1 MAVSPGSMY
10 LIDAHALIFQMF
22 HAIRDMMSAPD
33 GRPTNAVFGVT
44 RDLLWLQEEV
54 RPDYLLC
61 AFDMPAPTF
70 RDEIFADYKKHRPPP
85 PDDLQVQVPMIHEVL
100 EAMNLP
106 ILGVSGYEADD
117 VMATVA
123 AKGVERGLQVFICTS
138 DKDCRQLIRDN
149 VRLYSLRK
157 REEFDRQKLLE
168 DWGIA
173 PEQVVDYQALV
184 GDSVDNVP
192 GVPGIGAKTAAKL
205 LQEFATLDNLIK
217 RVGEVKPQ
225 RIQDSLRAAIESG
238 KLQISRRLVCLDCKV
253 PMKIDWDAWRRREW
267 DSQKLLE
274 LFQRFGLRRFAD
286 RVRSGLKA
294 SGAQKNAAVV
304 AVVAEADE
312 ETSGHTGRATNGVAA
327 EVAPPPSKPGGTLFD
342 GVVDSEVGDFV
353 FGANAPAADW
363 KAHYELVDNPKAF
376 KSFLAKLKKQKRFC
390 FDLETTGLD
399 PIASEL
405 VGLAFS
411 WQAGEGWY
419 LPVRGPEKDHKLDP
433 EAVLNALRPI
443 LEDPHVAKVNQNIKF
458 DQIVLRSH
466 GVDLAGVAGDSMV
479 AHYLLH
485 AGERSHNL
493 DELTRNYF
501 RHENIPITDLIGK
514 GKNQKTM
521 DQVPTAHVCAYAG
534 EDADAAWRLTERL
547 EDELAREGM
556 RQLYDAV
563 EVPLIDVLVELE
575 FTGIRIDVPFLQK
588 LSGEMAQQLQA
599 IEKEI
604 HQAAG
609 REFNIASPKQL
620 REVLFDQLK
629 LPVQKRTGTTNEAST
644 DQESLEKLAALDRP
658 EAAVAVKIVEHR
670 QVAKLKGTYVDALP
684 QLVSTKT
691 GRVHTSFNQTVA
703 ATGRLS
709 SSNPNLQNVP
719 TRTEQGRQIR
729 QAFLPHEGWKLLT
742 ADYSQIELRLLAH
755 FSGDEALT
763 RAFAEDRDIHT
774 LVAAE
779 IFRREEP
786 EVTAAQRRIAKTVNF
801 GVLYGMSAHGLAER
815 LKIKRPDAEQ
825 FISAYFARYPKVL
838 DYQQE
843 LLKNCRETGYVG
855 TILGRRRKFD
865 TKAIRPN
872 SGYQGRNQVE
882 REAINMEIQGSAAD
896 LIKKAMLNVHHRLKK
911 ERRQTKM
918 LLSVHDELVFESPPG
933 EVEAVARLVRE
944 EMTGAMQLRVPLKV
958 DIGAGPNWLDV
969 DEVA

>member
-1 MAVSPGSMY
+1 MY

-54 RPDYLLC
+54 QPDYLLC
-61 AFDMPAPTF
+61 AFDMSGPTF

-85 PDDLQVQVPMIHEVL
+85 PNDLQVQVPMIHEVL

-106 ILGVSGYEADD
+106 ILGVPGFEADD

-138 DKDCRQLIRDN
+138 DKDCRQLIGDS

-157 REEFDRQKLLE
+157 RESFDRQKLLE

-173 PEQVVDYQALV
+173 PDQVVDYQALV

-205 LQEFATLDNLIK
+205 LQEFNTLDNLVK

-238 KLQISRRLVCLDCKV
+238 KLHVSRRLVCLDCQV
-253 PMKIDWDAWRRREW
+253 PMKIDWEGWRRREW
-267 DSQKLLE
+267 NSQKLLE
-274 LFQRFGLRRFAD
+274 LFQQFGLRRFAD

-294 SGAQKNAAVV
+294 AGAQKNAAVL
-304 AVVAEADE
+304 AAVAEAEDE
-312 ETSGHTGRATNGVAA
+312 TTGGAGREMNGVAA
-327 EVAPPPSKPGGTLFD
+327 PVGPPPRPAGSLFD
-342 GVVDSEVGDFV
+342 GVVDTEAGDFA

-363 KAHYELVDNPKAF
+363 KAHYELVDTPKAF

-399 PIASEL
+399 PISSDL

-419 LPVRGPEKDHKLDP
+419 LPVRGPEKDNKLDP
-433 EAVLNALRPI
+433 ETVLNALKPI
-443 LEDPHVAKVNQNIKF
+443 LEDPHIAKVNQNVKY
-458 DQIVLRSH
+458 DQIVLRNN
-466 GVDLAGVAGDSMV
+466 GIDLEGVAGDSMV

-493 DELTRNYF
+493 DDLTRNYF

-514 GKNQKTM
+514 GKNQKSM

-556 RQLYDAV
+556 RQLYSDV
-563 EVPLIDVLVELE
+563 EIPLIDVLVELE
-575 FTGIRIDVPFLQK
+575 FTGIRIDVPFLRK
-588 LSGEMAQQLQA
+588 LSDDMAQQLQA

-620 REVLFDQLK
+620 REVLFEQLK

-684 QLVSTKT
+684 QLVNPKT

-729 QAFLPHEGWKLLT
+729 QAFLPHDGWTLLT

-755 FSGDEALT
+755 FSNDEALM
-763 RAFAEDRDIHT
+763 RAFADDRDIHT

-779 IFRREEP
+779 IFRREEA
-786 EVTAAQRRIAKTVNF
+786 EVTAAQRRVAKTVNF

-815 LKIKRPDAEQ
+815 LKIKRTDAEQ
-825 FISAYFARYPKVL
+825 FIDAYFARYPKVL
-838 DYQQE
+838 EYQQQ
-843 LLKNCRETGYVG
+843 LLKKCRETGYVG

-872 SGYQGRNQVE
+872 TGYQGRNQVE

-896 LIKKAMLNVHHRLKK
+896 LIKKAMLNVHRRLKK
-911 ERRQTKM
+911 EHQ
-918 LLSVHDELVFESPPG
+918 
-933 EVEAVARLVRE
+933 
-944 EMTGAMQLRVPLKV
+944 
-958 DIGAGPNWLDV
+958 IGRAHV
-969 DEVA
+969 

>member
-54 RPDYLLC
+54 SPDYLLC
-61 AFDMPAPTF
+61 AFDMSAPTF

-85 PDDLQVQVPMIHEVL
+85 PNDLQVQVPMIHEVL

-106 ILGVSGYEADD
+106 ILGVPGYEADD
-117 VMATVA
+117 LMATLA

-149 VRLYSLRK
+149 VLIYSLRK
-157 REEFDRQKLLE
+157 REAFGRQKLLE
-168 DWGIA
+168 DWGIT

-205 LQEFATLDNLIK
+205 LQEFSTLDNLVK

-225 RIQDSLRAAIESG
+225 RIQESLRAAIESG
-238 KLQISRRLVCLDCKV
+238 KLHISRRLVCLDCKV
-253 PMKIDWDAWRRREW
+253 PMKIDWEAWRRRDW

-286 RVRSGLKA
+286 RVRSGLKVA
-294 SGAQKNAAVV
+294 GGQKNAAVL
-304 AVVAEADE
+304 AVVAGADE
-312 ETSGHTGRATNGVAA
+312 ETSREVGRETNGVAA

-342 GVVDSEVGDFV
+342 GVVDSEIGDFA

-363 KAHYELVDNPKAF
+363 KAHYELVDTPKAF
-376 KSFLAKLKKQKRFC
+376 KGFLAKLKKQTRFC

-399 PIASEL
+399 PIASDL

-411 WQAGEGWY
+411 WQTGEGWY
-419 LPVRGPEKDHKLDP
+419 LPVRGPEKDNKLDS
-433 EAVLNALRPI
+433 ETVLSALRPI
-443 LEDPHVAKVNQNIKF
+443 FEDPKVGKVNQNIKF
-458 DQIVLRSH
+458 DQIVLRNH
-466 GVDLAGVAGDSMV
+466 GIDLAGVAGDSMV

-485 AGERSHNL
+485 AGERTHNL

-514 GKNQKTM
+514 GKNQKAM
-521 DQVPTAHVCAYAG
+521 DQVPTAHVCAYAS

-547 EDELAREGM
+547 EDELAHEGM
-556 RQLYDAV
+556 RQLYDEV

-575 FTGIRIDVPFLQK
+575 FTGIRIDVPFLRK
-588 LSGEMAQQLQA
+588 LSDEMAQQLQT

-620 REVLFDQLK
+620 REVLFEQLK

-644 DQESLEKLAALDRP
+644 DQESLERLAALDRP

-684 QLVSTKT
+684 QLVNPKT

-779 IFRREEP
+779 IFRREET

-838 DYQQE
+838 EYQQE
-843 LLKNCRETGYVG
+843 LLKKCRETGYVG
-855 TILGRRRKFD
+855 TILGRRRKFE
-865 TKAIRPN
+865 TKAIRQN

-896 LIKKAMLNVHHRLKK
+896 LIKKAMLNVHRRLKN

-918 LLSVHDELVFESPPG
+918 LLSVHDELVFETPPG

-944 EMTGAMQLRVPLKV
+944 EMTDAMQLRVPLKV

-969 DEVA
+969 EELA